1 MAIKLLD
8 SLQAQGVDFNK
19 ITDESTREEVISLFK
34 ALDPVLEQ
42 RIQDEAEER
51 VKALS
56 ENDAEMA
63 RMRMGLPRRKMRD
76 TDRAF
81 RRMVDIWR
89 NNGYDP
95 EKPHVQ
101 YRYEHF
107 VQADERRQRD
117 AASGKLQKSDYVD
130 TQFSTDQPILIPR
143 VVAEFVREAIEP
155 NIVLTG
161 LLQNISFQ
169 NGTHVTFPAMSAM
182 QANDIAEGG
191 EYPEQRLEFAGEVTT
206 KIGKSGIA
214 IKMTEEMIRYSQWDI
229 MRMHLSAAGRAL
241 IRWKEQKA
249 QDLITTQG
257 ITYYDN
263 TGVFGTD
270 RYTTGRDSR
279 GVYNGTIHIQD
290 LFSMF
295 ADMGNS
301 GFVPD
306 TLIMNPYGWYIFAVD
321 PNLRNYGFTHGTQMF
336 NPYNGTPG
344 SAPQWGVGGLH
355 RATQVDDPTSVA
367 TTFVPPPSQ
376 FFPIPF
382 RIVIS
387 PFIPY
392 NATLNTTDIIM
403 CDSRELG
410 VLITDEQPVTEE
422 WKDPARDIHKVKI
435 RERYAMA
442 LLNEGQATRQAKN
455 VLIGRSYAIED
466 LLVWEASAGAVLPTE
481 EDATGLGNLPIS

>member
-169 NGTHVTFPAMSAM
+169 NGTHVTFPASAPGAGCVR
-182 QANDIAEGG
+182 QAGPAGSDDRRDDPLLPVGHHADASLGSWACPHPVEGAEG
-191 EYPEQRLEFAGEVTT
+191 AGPDHHT
-206 KIGKSGIA
+206 GDHLLRQHGCL
-214 IKMTEEMIRYSQWDI
+214 RY
-229 MRMHLSAAGRAL
+229 
-241 IRWKEQKA
+241 
-249 QDLITTQG
+249 
-257 ITYYDN
+257 
-263 TGVFGTD
+263 
-270 RYTTGRDSR
+270 
-279 GVYNGTIHIQD
+279 
-290 LFSMF
+290 
-295 ADMGNS
+295 
-301 GFVPD
+301 
-306 TLIMNPYGWYIFAVD
+306 
-321 PNLRNYGFTHGTQMF
+321 
-336 NPYNGTPG
+336 
-344 SAPQWGVGGLH
+344 
-355 RATQVDDPTSVA
+355 
-367 TTFVPPPSQ
+367 
-376 FFPIPF
+376 
-382 RIVIS
+382 
-387 PFIPY
+387 
-392 NATLNTTDIIM
+392 
-403 CDSRELG
+403 
-410 VLITDEQPVTEE
+410 
-422 WKDPARDIHKVKI
+422 
-435 RERYAMA
+435 
-442 LLNEGQATRQAKN
+442 
-455 VLIGRSYAIED
+455 
-466 LLVWEASAGAVLPTE
+466 
-481 EDATGLGNLPIS
+481 

>member
-8 SLQAQGVDFNK
+8 SLKDQGVDFDK
-19 ITDESTREEVISLFK
+19 ITDENTREQVVSLFK

-42 RIQDEAEER
+42 RIADEADNR
-51 VKALS
+51 LQGAG
-56 ENDAEMA
+56 NDIELA
-63 RMRMGLPRRKMRD
+63 RMRAGLPRRQLRD
-76 TDRAF
+76 IDKAF
-81 RRMVDIWR
+81 RKMCDIWR

-95 EKPHVQ
+95 DKPHIR
-101 YRYEHF
+101 YKYEHF
-107 VQADERRQRD
+107 VQADQKRMRD
-117 AASGKLQKSDYVD
+117 VVDGKLKKSDYVD

-143 VVAEFVREAIEP
+143 VVSEFVREAIEP

-182 QANDIAEGG
+182 QAADIAEGG
-191 EYPEQRLEFAGEVTT
+191 EYPEQRLEFSGEVTT

-249 QDLITTQG
+249 QKLITEQG
-257 ITYYDN
+257 ITYFEN
-263 TGVFGTD
+263 TGVPGTD
-270 RYTTGRDSR
+270 RFTTGRDST
-279 GVYNGTIHIQD
+279 GTYNGTLHIQD

-336 NPYNGTPG
+336 NPYQG
-344 SAPQWGVGGLH
+344 SVGNAPQWRVGGLNQN
-355 RATQVDDPTSVA
+355 TTVSDPSAVA
-367 TTFVPPPSQ
+367 TTYVAPPSQ
-376 FFPIPF
+376 FFPVPF
-382 RIVIS
+382 RIIIS

-392 NATLNTTDIIM
+392 NPTLNTTDIIM
-403 CDSRELG
+403 CDSKELG
-410 VLITDEQPVTEE
+410 VLITDEMPVTEE

-455 VLIGRSYAIED
+455 VKIARSYAIED
-466 LLVWEASAGAVLPTE
+466 LLTWDASGGAGLPDLD
-481 EDATGLGNLPIS
+481 DATGAGNLPVA